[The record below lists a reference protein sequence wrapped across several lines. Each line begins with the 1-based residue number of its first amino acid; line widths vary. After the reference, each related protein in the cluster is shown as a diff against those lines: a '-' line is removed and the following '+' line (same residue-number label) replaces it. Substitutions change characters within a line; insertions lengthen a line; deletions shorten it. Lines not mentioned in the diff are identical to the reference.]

1 MYVAFISIRSDNVYL
16 FTLYIRKNICRRIA
30 DETEDAPQGNLN
42 AMHWV
47 CMKELFA
54 VPVRIFSLAY
64 RKGSVVFRF
73 VFSSASL
80 IDPTLPRRRAACFPD
95 ERKSRTSLTFHW
107 SKLNEIVCV
116 L

>member
-1 MYVAFISIRSDNVYL
+1 M
-16 FTLYIRKNICRRIA
+16 LYIRKNICHRIA
-30 DETEDAPQGNLN
+30 DEQEAPQGNLN

-64 RKGSVVFRF
+64 WKESVVFCF
-73 VFSSASL
+73 VFSAASL
-80 IDPTLPRRRAACFPD
+80 IEPTPRWRAACFPD